1 MRLINIE
8 GDRIVPTPECLSIP
22 EFHALWKRDRSKFKK
37 VAMQE
42 LQYVTFLVDNTIHNP
57 YHGYGESMRDELL
70 KEDFFSKEWYPNK
83 KVIEAVNKY
92 RFLQKTTS
100 SRLVAAAQIAADRLA
115 DYYSNVNFLLFNN
128 DGKPKYSAREVQ
140 SNLKDLSNTIKSLF
154 ALEEQ
159 LRKEQLDG
167 NLSRGGFEI
176 GEFEIPSRDIDY
188 GADTEESL

>member
-1 MRLINIE
+1 MRLITIE

-37 VAMQE
+37 KAIEE
-42 LQYVTFLVDNTIHNP
+42 LTYVTFLIDNTIHNP
-57 YHGYGESMRDELL
+57 YRGYGEDMRSGLL
-70 KEDFFSKEWYPNK
+70 KEDYFEKDWEPDNLML
-83 KVIEAVNKY
+83 EAIDRY
-92 RFLQKTTS
+92 RSMQKTTS
-100 SRLVAAAQIAADRLA
+100 SRLVGAAQIAADRLA
-115 DYYSNVNFLLFNN
+115 DYYAMVDFNLWDDN
-128 DGKPKYSAREVQ
+128 GKPIYSAREVQ

-176 GEFEIPSRDIDY
+176 GEFEIPSTDIDY
-188 GADTEESL
+188 GDDSALQN